1 MKGKKKSKLRNN
13 SQLCPG
19 KKAFIKNT
27 KDLSHLLYRR
37 LVTRRARQLIDPAL
51 CIPTDEK
58 KRSKHE
64 KEIEKYF
71 MEKIHLVKDFLP
83 ASFLVDGASRSDA
96 VCRIVT
102 STSLGTGFLIGR
114 SLLMTNNHV
123 LSNKGEAD
131 GSIAEFGYEEGEDI
145 TKVPIEPNRLFITD
159 KNLDFTIVACDGRNI
174 SDIEPIQLL
183 RNPSTVTRNERVNII
198 QHPKGL
204 PKKVAIH
211 DNKVIRIKDKV
222 VHYHTDTEPGS
233 SGSPVFNNKWDLV
246 ALHHAGWSIGDGRST
261 NEGIRISA
269 IVSHLLRRSHETS
282 EDREGA
288 ETILRSITDTSPY
301 LGFFDYYGVGDLDSL
316 EVEVPDFTGTK
327 DFADVGFWNIEHFN
341 NSVSN
346 RRINDVADV
355 IERLSMD
362 VLGLVEVQSKALDR
376 LVSNLGGRGSSMG
389 YEYLNVRGSQ
399 DIAVLY
405 DRDTTKVKNRKDI
418 AQRHKRRLNART
430 PSGKSAFPRHPLFV
444 ECHVEDENNQEAKF
458 IIIVVHLKAFGDAQS
473 RARRRLASDILAE
486 IIDDVCEREDI
497 PIVLGGDF
505 NEKLDN
511 QVLSAL
517 KTSPDLFSLT
527 LDDASTDAISY
538 IGGRYRSLI
547 DHIIVSRDAQ
557 MGNISGDDAAIVR
570 LDRSV
575 RDFAGRVS
583 DHVPIVFRMIYRDN
597 GVNVTPPVSDLAVPV
612 NIPEG
617 ATKVRLNF
625 D

>member
-1 MKGKKKSKLRNN
+1 MKVKKRSNLKKN

-19 KKAFIKNT
+19 KERLVKNT
-27 KDLSHLLYRR
+27 KKLDATLYRR
-37 LVTRRARQLIDPAL
+37 LVARRARQLVDPTL
-51 CIPTDEK
+51 SLPMNEKNRKKYENDIEK
-58 KRSKHE
+58 K
-64 KEIEKYF
+64 F
-71 MEKIHLVKDFLP
+71 LEKIHLVKDFLP
-83 ASFLVDGASRSDA
+83 ARFLVDGASRSNA

-114 SLLMTNNHV
+114 SFLMTNNHV
-123 LSNKGEAD
+123 LADKEEAE
-131 GSIAEFGYEEGEDI
+131 GSVAEFGFEEGEDI
-145 TKVPIEPNRLFITD
+145 TRVAIEPGRLFITD

-174 SDIEPIQLL
+174 SDIKPIQLL

-204 PKKVAIH
+204 PKKVALH
-211 DNKVIRIKDKV
+211 DNKVILIKDKV

-246 ALHHAGWSIGDGRST
+246 ALHHAGWSVGGGRST
-261 NEGIRISA
+261 NEGVRISA
-269 IVSHLLRRSHETS
+269 IVSHLLRRSNETS
-282 EDREGA
+282 ADREGA
-288 ETILRSITDTSPY
+288 EAILRSVTDTSPY
-301 LGFFDYYGVGDLDSL
+301 LGFFDYNGVGDLGSL

-362 VLGLVEVQSKALDR
+362 VLGLVEVQSEALDR
-376 LVSNLGGRGSSMG
+376 LVSNLGGRGSSLG

-418 AQRHKRRLNART
+418 AERHKRRLNAKT
-430 PSGKSAFPRHPLFV
+430 PSGKTAFPRHPLFV
-444 ECHVEDENNQEAKF
+444 ECHVEDGNNQESRF

-473 RARRRLASDILAE
+473 RVRRRLASDILAE
-486 IIDDVCEREDI
+486 IIDDVREREDI
-497 PIVLGGDF
+497 PVVLGGDF

-538 IGGRYRSLI
+538 IGRRYRSLI

-557 MGNISGDDAAIVR
+557 MGTISGDDAAIVR

-575 RDFAGRVS
+575 RDFADRVS

-597 GVNVTPPVSDLAVPV
+597 GINVGPPVPAPSAPV

-617 ATKVRLNF
+617 ATKVRLDF

>member
-1 MKGKKKSKLRNN
+1 MKVKKRSNLKKK

-19 KKAFIKNT
+19 KERLVKNT
-27 KDLSHLLYRR
+27 KDLDATLYRR
-37 LVTRRARQLIDPAL
+37 LVARRARQLVDPTICL
-51 CIPTDEK
+51 PTNEKGRKKNENDIEK
-58 KRSKHE
+58 K
-64 KEIEKYF
+64 F
-71 MEKIHLVKDFLP
+71 LEKIHLVNDFLP
-83 ASFLVDGASRSDA
+83 ASFLVDGASRSKA

-114 SLLMTNNHV
+114 SFLMTNNHV
-123 LSNKGEAD
+123 LANKEEAE
-131 GSIAEFGYEEGEDI
+131 GSVAEFGFEEGEDI
-145 TKVPIEPNRLFITD
+145 TRVAIEPGRLFITD

-174 SDIEPIQLL
+174 SDIGPITLL

-246 ALHHAGWSIGDGRST
+246 ALHHAGWSVGSGRST
-261 NEGIRISA
+261 NEGVRISA
-269 IVSHLLRRSHETS
+269 IVSHLLRRSNES
-282 EDREGA
+282 SADREGA
-288 ETILRSITDTSPY
+288 ETILRSVTDTSPY
-301 LGFFDYYGVGDLDSL
+301 LGFFDYNGAGELDSL
-316 EVEVPDFTGTK
+316 EVEVPDFTGTE
-327 DFADVGFWNIEHFN
+327 DFADIGFWNIEHFN

-346 RRINDVADV
+346 RRISDVADV

-362 VLGLVEVQSKALDR
+362 VLGLVEVQNGALDR
-376 LVSNLGGRGSSMG
+376 LVSDLGKRGNSMG

-405 DRDTTKVKNRKDI
+405 DRDTTKVKKRKDI
-418 AQRHKRRLNART
+418 VDRHKKRLNART
-430 PSGKSAFPRHPLFV
+430 SSGKTAFPRHPLFV
-444 ECHVEDENNQEAKF
+444 ECHVEDGNNKKVKF

-473 RARRRLASDILAE
+473 RARRRLAAEVLTE
-486 IIDDVCEREDI
+486 IIDDIRDREDI
-497 PIVLGGDF
+497 PVILGGDF

-517 KTSPDLFSLT
+517 KTAPDLFSLT
-527 LDDASTDAISY
+527 LDDASTDALSY
-538 IGGRYRSLI
+538 VGGRYRSLI
-547 DHIIVSRDAQ
+547 DHIVVSRDAQ

-575 RDFAGRVS
+575 RDFADRVS
-583 DHVPIVFRMIYRDN
+583 DHVPIVFRMIYRSN
-597 GVNVTPPVSDLAVPV
+597 GVDVTSPVSDSNVPV

-617 ATKVRLNF
+617 ATKVRLDF

>member
-1 MKGKKKSKLRNN
+1 MKGKKKSKLKNN

-19 KKAFIKNT
+19 KERLVKNT
-27 KDLSHLLYRR
+27 KNLDATLYRR
-37 LVTRRARQLIDPAL
+37 LVARRARQLVDPTL
-51 CIPTDEK
+51 SLPINEKSRKKYENDIEK
-58 KRSKHE
+58 K
-64 KEIEKYF
+64 F
-71 MEKIHLVKDFLP
+71 LEKIHLVKDFLP
-83 ASFLVDGASRSDA
+83 ARFLVDGASRSNA

-114 SLLMTNNHV
+114 SFLMTNNHV
-123 LSNKGEAD
+123 LSNKGEAE
-131 GSIAEFGYEEGEDI
+131 GSIAEFGYEDGEDI
-145 TKVPIEPNRLFITD
+145 TRIAIEPNRFFITD

-246 ALHHAGWSIGDGRST
+246 ALHHAGWSIGGGRST
-261 NEGIRISA
+261 NEGVRISA
-269 IVSHLLRRSHETS
+269 IVSHMLRRSHETS
-282 EDREGA
+282 EDREVA

-362 VLGLVEVQSKALDR
+362 VLGLVEVQSEALDR
-376 LVSNLGGRGSSMG
+376 LVSNLGGRGSSLG
-389 YEYLNVRGSQ
+389 YEYLNVRGRQ

-444 ECHVEDENNQEAKF
+444 ECHVEDENNQESKF

-473 RARRRLASDILAE
+473 RVRRRLASDILAE
-486 IIDDVCEREDI
+486 IIDDVREREDI

-547 DHIIVSRDAQ
+547 DHIIVSRDVQ

-575 RDFAGRVS
+575 RDFADRVS
-583 DHVPIVFRMIYRDN
+583 GHVPIVFRMIYRDN
-597 GVNVTPPVSDLAVPV
+597 GVNVAPPVSDSAVPV

>member
-1 MKGKKKSKLRNN
+1 MPAG
-13 SQLCPG
+13 
-19 KKAFIKNT
+19 
-27 KDLSHLLYRR
+27 LL
-37 LVTRRARQLIDPAL
+37 
-51 CIPTDEK
+51 
-58 KRSKHE
+58 
-64 KEIEKYF
+64 
-71 MEKIHLVKDFLP
+71 
-83 ASFLVDGASRSDA
+83 G
-96 VCRIVT
+96 
-102 STSLGTGFLIGR
+102 G
-114 SLLMTNNHV
+114 
-123 LSNKGEAD
+123 
-131 GSIAEFGYEEGEDI
+131 
-145 TKVPIEPNRLFITD
+145 
-159 KNLDFTIVACDGRNI
+159 
-174 SDIEPIQLL
+174 
-183 RNPSTVTRNERVNII
+183 
-198 QHPKGL
+198 
-204 PKKVAIH
+204 
-211 DNKVIRIKDKV
+211 
-222 VHYHTDTEPGS
+222 
-233 SGSPVFNNKWDLV
+233 
-246 ALHHAGWSIGDGRST
+246 GRST
-261 NEGIRISA
+261 NEGVRISA
-269 IVSHLLRRSHETS
+269 IVSHMLRRSHETS
-282 EDREGA
+282 EDREVA

-362 VLGLVEVQSKALDR
+362 VLGLVEVQSEALDR
-376 LVSNLGGRGSSMG
+376 LVSNLGGRGSSLG
-389 YEYLNVRGSQ
+389 YEYLNVRGRQ

-444 ECHVEDENNQEAKF
+444 ECHVEDENNQESKF

-473 RARRRLASDILAE
+473 RVRRRLASDILAE
-486 IIDDVCEREDI
+486 IIDDVREREDI

-547 DHIIVSRDAQ
+547 DHIIVSRDVQ

-575 RDFAGRVS
+575 RDFADRVS

-597 GVNVTPPVSDLAVPV
+597 GVNVAPPVSDSAVPV

>member
-1 MKGKKKSKLRNN
+1 MKGKKKSKLKNN

-19 KKAFIKNT
+19 KERLVKNT
-27 KDLSHLLYRR
+27 KNLDATLYRR
-37 LVTRRARQLIDPAL
+37 LVARRARQLVDPTL
-51 CIPTDEK
+51 SLPINEKSRKKYENDIEK
-58 KRSKHE
+58 K
-64 KEIEKYF
+64 F
-71 MEKIHLVKDFLP
+71 LEKIHLVKDFLP
-83 ASFLVDGASRSDA
+83 ARFLVDGASRSNA

-114 SLLMTNNHV
+114 SFLMTNNHV
-123 LSNKGEAD
+123 LSNKGEAE
-131 GSIAEFGYEEGEDI
+131 GSIAEFGYEDGEDI
-145 TKVPIEPNRLFITD
+145 TRIAIEPNRFFITD

-246 ALHHAGWSIGDGRST
+246 ALHHAGWSIGGGRST
-261 NEGIRISA
+261 NEGVRISA
-269 IVSHLLRRSHETS
+269 IVSHMLRRSHETS
-282 EDREGA
+282 EDREVA

-362 VLGLVEVQSKALDR
+362 VLGLVEVQSEALDR
-376 LVSNLGGRGSSMG
+376 LVSNLGGRGSSLG
-389 YEYLNVRGSQ
+389 YEYLNVRGRQ

-444 ECHVEDENNQEAKF
+444 ECHVEDENNQESKF

-473 RARRRLASDILAE
+473 RVRRRLASDILAE
-486 IIDDVCEREDI
+486 IIDDVREREDI

-547 DHIIVSRDAQ
+547 DHIIVSRDVQ

-575 RDFAGRVS
+575 RDFADRVS

-597 GVNVTPPVSDLAVPV
+597 GVNVAPPVSDSAVPV

>member
-1 MKGKKKSKLRNN
+1 MKGKKKSRLKNN

-19 KKAFIKNT
+19 KKAFVRNT
-27 KDLSHLLYRR
+27 KDLDSSLFRR
-37 LVTRRARQLIDPAL
+37 LVARRARQLVDSSLSLPMNEKNRKKHENDI
-51 CIPTDEK
+51 EK
-58 KRSKHE
+58 K
-64 KEIEKYF
+64 F
-71 MEKIHLVKDFLP
+71 LEKIHLVKDFLP
-83 ASFLVDGASRSDA
+83 ARFLVDGASRSNA

-114 SLLMTNNHV
+114 SFLMTNNHV
-123 LSNKGEAD
+123 LKTREIAEK
-131 GSIAEFGYEEGEDI
+131 SIAEFGYEEGEDI
-145 TKVPIEPNRLFITD
+145 TRVPIEPNRLFITD
-159 KNLDFTIVACDGRNI
+159 DNLDFTIVACDGRNI
-174 SDIEPIQLL
+174 SDIEPIPLL
-183 RNPSTVTRNERVNII
+183 RNPSTVTRNERVNIV

-233 SGSPVFNNKWDLV
+233 SGSPVFNNEWDLV
-246 ALHHAGWSIGDGRST
+246 ALHHAGWSVGGGSST

-282 EDREGA
+282 KDREGA

-301 LGFFDYYGVGDLDSL
+301 LGFFDYYGVGELDPL

-346 RRINDVADV
+346 LRIKNVADV

-362 VLGLVEVQSKALDR
+362 VLGLVEVQSGALDR
-376 LVSNLGGRGSSMG
+376 LVSTLGSRGSSMG
-389 YEYLNVRGSQ
+389 YEYLDVRWSQ

-418 AQRHKRRLNART
+418 AQRHKRRLNAKT
-430 PSGKSAFPRHPLFV
+430 TSGNTAFPRHPLFV
-444 ECHVEDENNQEAKF
+444 ECHVEDENNQETKF
-458 IIIVVHLKAFGDAQS
+458 IMIVVHLKAYGDAQS

-486 IIDDVCEREDI
+486 NIDDVRDREDI

-511 QVLSAL
+511 QVLSSL

-538 IGGRYRSLI
+538 VGGRYRSLI

-557 MGNISGDDAAIVR
+557 MGNIAGDDAAIVR

-575 RDFAGRVS
+575 RDFAGKVS
-583 DHVPIVFRMIYRDN
+583 DHVPIVFRMIYRDD
-597 GVNVTPPVSDLAVPV
+597 GVNVAPPVSDSAVPV
-612 NIPEG
+612 DIPEG
-617 ATKVRLNF
+617 ATKVKLNF

>member
-1 MKGKKKSKLRNN
+1 
-13 SQLCPG
+13 
-19 KKAFIKNT
+19 
-27 KDLSHLLYRR
+27 
-37 LVTRRARQLIDPAL
+37 
-51 CIPTDEK
+51 
-58 KRSKHE
+58 
-64 KEIEKYF
+64 
-71 MEKIHLVKDFLP
+71 
-83 ASFLVDGASRSDA
+83 
-96 VCRIVT
+96 
-102 STSLGTGFLIGR
+102 
-114 SLLMTNNHV
+114 
-123 LSNKGEAD
+123 
-131 GSIAEFGYEEGEDI
+131 
-145 TKVPIEPNRLFITD
+145 
-159 KNLDFTIVACDGRNI
+159 
-174 SDIEPIQLL
+174 
-183 RNPSTVTRNERVNII
+183 
-198 QHPKGL
+198 
-204 PKKVAIH
+204 
-211 DNKVIRIKDKV
+211 
-222 VHYHTDTEPGS
+222 
-233 SGSPVFNNKWDLV
+233 V
-246 ALHHAGWSIGDGRST
+246 ALHHAGWSVGGGRST

-288 ETILRSITDTSPY
+288 ETILRTVTDTSPY
-301 LGFFDYYGVGDLDSL
+301 LGFFDYYGVGDLDSF

-362 VLGLVEVQSKALDR
+362 VLGLVEVQSGALDR

-399 DIAVLY
+399 DIALLY

-418 AQRHKRRLNART
+418 AQRHKKRLNART

-444 ECHVEDENNQEAKF
+444 ECHIEDENNQETKF
-458 IIIVVHLKAFGDAQS
+458 IIIIVHLKAFGDAQS

-486 IIDDVCEREDI
+486 IIDDVRDREDI
-497 PIVLGGDF
+497 PIVFGGDF

-517 KTSPDLFSLT
+517 KTSPDLFGLT

-538 IGGRYRSLI
+538 VGDYHRSLI

-557 MGNISGDDAAIVR
+557 MGNIAGDDAAIVR

-575 RDFAGRVS
+575 RTFTSKVS
-583 DHVPIVFRMIYRDN
+583 DHVPIVFRMIYRDD
-597 GVNVTPPVSDLAVPV
+597 GVNVTPSVSDSAVPV
-612 NIPEG
+612 DIPEG
-617 ATKVRLNF
+617 ATKVKLNF